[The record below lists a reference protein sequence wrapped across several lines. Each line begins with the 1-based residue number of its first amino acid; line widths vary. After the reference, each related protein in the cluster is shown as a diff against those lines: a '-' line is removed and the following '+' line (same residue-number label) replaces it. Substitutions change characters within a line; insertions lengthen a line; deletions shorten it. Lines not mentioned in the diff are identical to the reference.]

1 VEKQDMTTGLK
12 ILSSSLPN
20 RLRGK
25 AAAGAEHPSRGSS
38 PASSDAIAMLVVFS
52 MDMAKSLH
60 SH

>member
-1 VEKQDMTTGLK
+1 MTTGLK